1 MYLLKNIFNT
11 DESRF
16 DGDVVNVSQ
25 FNPGEL
31 KLKLKVL
38 DECLG
43 SKLKVPQSEVAG
55 HRSGRPT
62 LDKENCTLLKE
73 KKRRERVRS
82 QWKWLAG
89 KESDG
94 SVMEPDSCSTPKKE
108 GGAVGSIARIGGL
121 TH

>member
-1 MYLLKNIFNT
+1 MNPDLTAANSKHH
-11 DESRF
+11 
-16 DGDVVNVSQ
+16 VVKVSQ

-38 DECLG
+38 DVCVG

-62 LDKENCTLLKE
+62 LDKGNCTLLKR
-73 KKRRERVRS
+73 KKMERERVKS